1 MPCGRYTVP
10 AIALAAN
17 AALFAAALCGAGVG
31 NLALTAAPDT
41 VAAAPWSIVTYMFLQ
56 VYPVHFVINFA
67 ALAAASWWFM
77 RRGGASAYALTYLLG
92 GICGALA
99 FLATCALAGVP
110 QASLAGCSASVMAL
124 VGAVLADRR
133 RHIRHAAVIAAV
145 IAVVAATGA
154 FGSNPGG
161 SMAHVAGLLA
171 GFIIGR
177 IASRPKSPA
186 AATADPIVKKAMQS
200 GYLNLTPDERRR
212 LFYRSSDN
220 EKKTQK

>member
-1 MPCGRYTVP
+1 MRSGRLILP

-17 AALFAAALCGAGVG
+17 AALFAAALCGAQLGG
-31 NLALTAAPDT
+31 LALTAAPGT
-41 VAAAPWSIVTYMFLQ
+41 VAAAPWRIVTYMFMQ

-77 RRGGASAYALTYLLG
+77 RRATAAAYTLTYLIG
-92 GICGALA
+92 GICGAIA
-99 FLATCALAGVP
+99 FLATCAIAGVRE
-110 QASLAGCSASVMAL
+110 ASLAGCSASVMAL
-124 VGAVLADRR
+124 VGAILADRR
-133 RHIRHAAVIAAV
+133 RHIRHAALIAAV
-145 IAVVAATGA
+145 IAVIAATGA
-154 FGSNPGG
+154 FGYNPGG

-177 IASRPKSPA
+177 IASRQKSPA
-186 AATADPIVKKAMQS
+186 DLPADPIVKKAMQS

-220 EKKTQK
+220 EKNTQK